1 MRAANSVKDFSLWCD
16 FIERG
21 FLRDEFSQH
30 IREAHFVGA
39 TSNPSIF
46 ANAIL
51 HSSAY
56 QEQLE
61 ALRAMPNLTPKA
73 IYEALAIED
82 IKLAASALSG
92 LYEADKDYGYISI
105 EIDPMLGD
113 DVQGSI
119 EEGKRLYESIGH
131 ENVMIKVP
139 ATEAG
144 YEVMGALFRDGINV
158 NATLIFS
165 EKQAQQCAKIL
176 DKNAKTNARAV
187 ISIFVSR
194 FDSAV
199 PAPSDDLPKL
209 GVLNAMLCYDAIET
223 IANPRIRPLFASTGA
238 KLKGLSPDYY
248 ITNLIAPH
256 SVNTAPLATIEAFLS
271 EPKERAIAWLE
282 RKDILKSLSEIN
294 MGGVSLESL
303 QQKLFHNGMEAFKE
317 SFSDMLGKLQT
328 L

>member
-1 MRAANSVKDFSLWCD
+1 MKPSVKDFSLWCD

-21 FLRDEFSQH
+21 FLEQEFLQH
-30 IREAHFVGA
+30 INEAHFMGA

-51 HSSAY
+51 HSNAY
-56 QEQLE
+56 QEQLKN
-61 ALRAMPNLTPKA
+61 LRTQPNLSPKA

-82 IKLAASALSG
+82 IKLAANALSR
-92 LYEADKDYGYISI
+92 LYAADKDYGYISI
-105 EIDPMLGD
+105 EIDPMLSED
-113 DVQGSI
+113 TQKSI
-119 EEGKRLYESIGH
+119 DEGKRLYETIGY

-144 YEVMGALFRDGINV
+144 YEVMGALFREGINV
-158 NATLIFS
+158 NATLIFT
-165 EKQAQQCAKIL
+165 EKQAAQCAKIL

-194 FDSAV
+194 FDSAIPT
-199 PAPSDDLPKL
+199 PADNLPKL
-209 GVLNAMLCYDAIET
+209 GVLNAMLCYEAIEEVG
-223 IANPRIRPLFASTGA
+223 NPRIRPLFASTGA
-238 KLKGLSPDYY
+238 KLKGLNPDYY

-271 EPKERAIAWLE
+271 APQERAIPWLE
-282 RKDILKSLSEIN
+282 KKEILKQISQID
-294 MGGVSLESL
+294 MGKSSLESI
-303 QQKLFHNGMEAFKE
+303 QQTLFDNGIKAFKE
-317 SFSDMLGKLQT
+317 SFSQMLAKLGS